1 MKNIIKE
8 LYFGNIEPQ
17 ARSFENDSF
26 IQKQMSILSSC
37 EQSLTEKLSEDE
49 KKTFLA
55 FANSSNVILSETE
68 LDRFIVGFRLGAR
81 FAYDAFVDNSAPY
94 RNYLK
99 EEFE

>member
-37 EQSLTEKLSEDE
+37 EQSLTEKLSGDE

-55 FANSSNVILSETE
+55 FANASNIVLSETE
-68 LDRFIVGFRLGAR
+68 LDRFIAGFRLGAR

-94 RNYLK
+94 RDYLK

>member
-17 ARSFENDSF
+17 ARSFENDRF

-37 EQSLTEKLSEDE
+37 EQALTEKLTGEE

-55 FANSSNVILSETE
+55 FANASNIVLSETE
-68 LDRFIVGFRLGAR
+68 LDRFIVGFRLGAK
-81 FAYDAFVDNSAPY
+81 FAYDTFADNSSSY
-94 RNYLK
+94 CDFLK

>member
-37 EQSLTEKLSEDE
+37 EQALTEKLTGDE

-55 FANSSNVILSETE
+55 FANASNIVLSESE
-68 LDRFIVGFRLGAR
+68 LDRFIAGFRLGAK
-81 FAYDAFVDNSAPY
+81 FTYDTFVSSNAPY
-94 RNYLK
+94 QD
-99 EEFE
+99 

>member
-26 IQKQMSILSSC
+26 LQKQMSILSSC
-37 EQSLTEKLSEDE
+37 EQALTEKLTGDE
-49 KKTFLA
+49 KKTFFA
-55 FANSSNVILSETE
+55 FANASNIVLSETE

-94 RNYLK
+94 RDYLK

>member
-17 ARSFENDSF
+17 ARSFENDIF
-26 IQKQMSILSSC
+26 LQKQMSILSSS
-37 EQSLTEKLSEDE
+37 EQALTEKLKGEE

-55 FANSSNVILSETE
+55 FANASNIVLSESE
-68 LDRFIVGFRLGAR
+68 LDRFIVGFRLGAK
-81 FAYDAFVDNSAPY
+81 FIYDTFVSNGAPY
-94 RNYLK
+94 RDYLK

>member
-26 IQKQMSILSSC
+26 IQNQMSILSSC
-37 EQSLTEKLSEDE
+37 EQTLTEKLSGDE

-55 FANSSNVILSETE
+55 FANASNIVLSETE

>member
-17 ARSFENDSF
+17 ARNFENNSF

-37 EQSLTEKLSEDE
+37 EQALTEKLIGDE

-55 FANSSNVILSETE
+55 FANASNIVLSE
-68 LDRFIVGFRLGAR
+68 
-81 FAYDAFVDNSAPY
+81 
-94 RNYLK
+94 
-99 EEFE
+99 

>member
-37 EQSLTEKLSEDE
+37 EQSLTNNLRSVK
-49 KKTFLA
+49 A
-55 FANSSNVILSETE
+55 
-68 LDRFIVGFRLGAR
+68 
-81 FAYDAFVDNSAPY
+81 
-94 RNYLK
+94 
-99 EEFE
+99 